1 MSDSQPTHHDA
12 ELILKLYDLRR
23 EPVMREAR
31 AYYASLPPTE
41 ENFLKVV
48 ANPASK
54 ESSYVRQ
61 VVGYW
66 EMAAAFVNHGT
77 LNDALAFDTLQE
89 MYFVYAKIKPFLAM
103 LREKTNSPDF
113 LVNMQRYAEGTE
125 ESRARVARVQAR
137 IAARFP
143 DVSQPNYQP
152 V

>member
-1 MSDSQPTHHDA
+1 MSDSQPNHHDA

-23 EPVMREAR
+23 ETVMREAR
-31 AYYASLPPTE
+31 AYFGNLPPTE

-66 EMAAAFVNHGT
+66 EMAAALVNHGA
-77 LNDALAFDTLQE
+77 LNAALAFDTLQE
-89 MYFVYAKIKPFLAM
+89 MYFVYAKIKPFLPM
-103 LREKTNSPDF
+103 FREKTNSPDF
-113 LVNMQRYAEGTE
+113 LVNVEKYAEGTE

-137 IAARFP
+137 IAARFA
-143 DVSQPNYQP
+143 DVSKANS
-152 V
+152 